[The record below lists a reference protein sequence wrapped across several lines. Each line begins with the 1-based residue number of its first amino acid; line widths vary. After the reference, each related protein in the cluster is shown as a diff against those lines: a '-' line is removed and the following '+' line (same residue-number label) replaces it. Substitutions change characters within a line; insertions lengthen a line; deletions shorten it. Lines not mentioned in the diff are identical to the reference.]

1 MSSKLRD
8 DSMFNAPDPDKIVF
22 ADEGLGDISDRLSMY
37 DSTNPDINLFDALDG
52 ELVGLA
58 GSQLLIYKYQQGED
72 FDGLYDEH
80 RGKAIYQTPLNV
92 IGHYDPRPVE
102 ENLTEFGL
110 ELTNDQTFTFNLTD
124 VDTILGRR
132 LHPGDIIKPKFQNL
146 YYEVYEVQEDSFEI
160 YGVFHLLVSA
170 RLLRDSEKLKPFDT
184 QEDI

>member
-80 RGKAIYQTPLNV
+80 RGKPYRV
-92 IGHYDPRPVE
+92 W
-102 ENLTEFGL
+102 
-110 ELTNDQTFTFNLTD
+110 
-124 VDTILGRR
+124 LG
-132 LHPGDIIKPKFQNL
+132 INQ
-146 YYEVYEVQEDSFEI
+146 
-160 YGVFHLLVSA
+160 
-170 RLLRDSEKLKPFDT
+170 
-184 QEDI
+184 